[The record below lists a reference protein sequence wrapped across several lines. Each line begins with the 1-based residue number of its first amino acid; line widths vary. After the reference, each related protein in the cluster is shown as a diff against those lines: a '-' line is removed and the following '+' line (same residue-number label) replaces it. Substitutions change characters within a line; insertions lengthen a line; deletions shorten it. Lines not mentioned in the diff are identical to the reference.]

1 MLQIRRNDIIFEATY
16 ICIFIPNSKTDIYRD
31 GNSVVIVRT
40 DSNLC
45 PVKNLELYLV
55 WGNILAD
62 SNEFIFRNLTKC
74 KDMYILRRDDKAL
87 SYSLMPEL
95 FIQAFQSFVPD
106 IKKLGL
112 HSLRSGGATTCA
124 NLGISD
130 RLFKKH
136 GRWRS
141 ETAKDGYVKDSLP
154 DRLSV
159 SKHLGL

>member
-1 MLQIRRNDIIFEATY
+1 MTLFSKPRIFAY
-16 ICIFIPNSKTDIYRD
+16 SYRINKTDIYID

-55 WGNILAD
+55 WGNILTD
-62 SNEFIFRNLTKC
+62 SNECIFRNLTKC
-74 KDMYILRRDDKAL
+74 KDMYILRRDDKTL
-87 SYSLMPEL
+87 SYSRMREL
-95 FIQAFQSFVPD
+95 FIQAFQYFVPD

-130 RLFKKH
+130 RLLKKH

-141 ETAKDGYVKDSLP
+141 QTAKDGYVSLIGSLFP
-154 DRLSV
+154 
-159 SKHLGL
+159 KI

>member
-1 MLQIRRNDIIFEATY
+1 MYNSNYKEHDLFSQRTICACLLANAGFLRVSELLQIRRNDIIFEATY

-62 SNEFIFRNLTKC
+62 SNECIFRNLTKC
-74 KDMYILRRDDKAL
+74 KDMYILRRDDTAL
-87 SYSLMPEL
+87 SYSRMREL

-106 IKKLGL
+106 IKKLVFIIYDPVVPQ
-112 HSLRSGGATTCA
+112 RVR
-124 NLGISD
+124 I
-130 RLFKKH
+130 
-136 GRWRS
+136 
-141 ETAKDGYVKDSLP
+141 
-154 DRLSV
+154 
-159 SKHLGL
+159 